1 MVLNQDAEYFGG
13 EVELTLN
20 PAEGWDILLGAAY
33 LDAEVKDVQTPQGVE
48 SQEPINAPE
57 LKLNWLFRKSFP
69 ITDNLDL
76 AIQYDG
82 TWTDDRYFNIVNTP
96 TVLAEDYSLHNLRVS
111 LSENTGKWDV
121 SAWVKNV
128 ADEEYVT
135 HTFDLTVLGYT
146 IQKFGAPR
154 WAGITAVYHF

>member
-1 MVLNQDAEYFGG
+1 M
-13 EVELTLN
+13 
-20 PAEGWDILLGAAY
+20 
-33 LDAEVKDVQTPQGVE
+33 
-48 SQEPINAPE
+48 
-57 LKLNWLFRKSFP
+57 
-69 ITDNLDL
+69 DL

-96 TVLAEDYSLHNLRVS
+96 TVFAPDFTIQNLRVS
-111 LSENTGKWDV
+111 LNESSGKWGV
-121 SAWVKNV
+121 SAWVKNL

-154 WAGITAVYHF
+154 WAGVTVNYNF